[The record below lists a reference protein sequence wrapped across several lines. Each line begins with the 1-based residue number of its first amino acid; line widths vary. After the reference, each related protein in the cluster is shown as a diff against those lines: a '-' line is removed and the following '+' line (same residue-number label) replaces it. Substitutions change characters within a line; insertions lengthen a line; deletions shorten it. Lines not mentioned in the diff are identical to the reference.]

1 MAGVIKE
8 YFAAEG
14 DTVEVGADFYTID
27 PDAKGSSAPAAPKAA
42 APEPPKAEAAP
53 TPAAEAPK

>member
-14 DTVEVGADFYTID
+14 DTVDVGADFYVID
-27 PDAKGSSAPAAPKAA
+27 TDAKGGATPAAPKAA
-42 APEPPKAEAAP
+42 AASTPEPAPAKEAPAAP
-53 TPAAEAPK
+53 